1 MGAQLNLRKEER
13 MTDEEEE
20 ISFGFSSPRTGCRV
34 GDLVYWTDGDEKERT
49 GVVLHTSQTEY
60 GEFVACIQ
68 LRHEGTEVYVPEG
81 LLQVRS

>member
-1 MGAQLNLRKEER
+1 MVWVLRMRE
-13 MTDEEEE
+13 DEEA

-34 GDLVYWTDGDEKERT
+34 GDLVSYWTGGEEERT
-49 GVVLHTSQTEY
+49 GVVIHTSQTED

-68 LRHEGTEVYVPEG
+68 LRHDEGTEVYVPEG